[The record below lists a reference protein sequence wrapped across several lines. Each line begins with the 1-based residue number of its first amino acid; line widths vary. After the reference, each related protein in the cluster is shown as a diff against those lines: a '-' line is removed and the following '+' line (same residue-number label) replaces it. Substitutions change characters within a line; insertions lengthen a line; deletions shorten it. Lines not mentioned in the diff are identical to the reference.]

1 MMPPSETLPTIA
13 DRTEATGN
21 TPFAAPRFD
30 LVTGRGEPVALTPVG
45 DDAAALGALVAGVDP
60 WRTSGW
66 PAEAIAARLVAQE
79 PGART
84 FAVRLEDRPV
94 GAVIVRTP
102 FMRGPYLEL
111 LALAETTHGRGIG
124 RAIIDWMA
132 GEVAAVPREAN
143 LWLCVSD
150 WNAPAVGFYRA
161 VGFVEVGPL
170 PDLAVVGSTELFMR
184 KVLRAPAAPAAF
196 APTSMPPGTGA

>member
-1 MMPPSETLPTIA
+1 MMPTVESLPPVA
-13 DRTEATGN
+13 VRTEANGN
-21 TPFAAPRFD
+21 TPFAAPAYD
-30 LVTGRGEPVALTPVG
+30 LTTGRGERVALTPVR

-94 GAVIVRTP
+94 GAVIVGSP

-161 VGFVEVGPL
+161 VGFVAVGPL

-184 KVLRAPAAPAAF
+184 KVLRAPATPASFVA
-196 APTSMPPGTGA
+196 TSPAPGTGA